1 MNPEYASEAAVARNS
16 PLANGPP
23 DSANIRVPP
32 NAFVHPNRSPAMK
45 TTGLFGLLVFLPA
58 LASAQTP
65 ELVYLS
71 NVTGTGSDG
80 VYPATVEEQTAGAL
94 DALGEQLRAH
104 GLGYE
109 DVVAMNVFLRD
120 ARHFQAMNGV
130 YRGYFTTD
138 PPTRATVEADLPNR
152 DALVQISAVATPD
165 ETEVI
170 SPAGLQSPALPY
182 SWGIRTGDVLFIA
195 GATSRDPDTYQ
206 PVGGDVQTQT
216 RRVFGNIGMVL
227 EAAGMGYGD
236 LVACKVFLDDV
247 RLWGDMNAAYREFV
261 TAEDPPARAAV
272 RGGLMN
278 PAFLVEIQCVAE
290 RSDERRVVL
299 REGQRRGRSPLSPA
313 IATGERV
320 WLSGMLARGDDAEGE
335 ARATLAS
342 LGGTLDAAGL
352 GFGDV
357 EDVWVYLTDVR
368 DAEAVLGVIAEV
380 MPEGVPIPTVAGL
393 PLVGRLGVEI
403 QMTAVVR

>member
-1 MNPEYASEAAVARNS
+1 MSVPFRVTVRSLVTAVV
-16 PLANGPP
+16 L
-23 DSANIRVPP
+23 
-32 NAFVHPNRSPAMK
+32 
-45 TTGLFGLLVFLPA
+45 GLMLPA
-58 LASAQTP
+58 PVGAQTP
-65 ELVYLS
+65 ELVFLS
-71 NVTGTGSDG
+71 NITGTAQG
-80 VYPATVEEQTAGAL
+80 ATTVEEQTAATL
-94 DALGEQLRAH
+94 DALGEQLAGH

-109 DVVAMNVFLRD
+109 DVVAVNVFLRD

-130 YRGYFTTD
+130 YRGYFATD
-138 PPTRATVEADLPNR
+138 PPTRATVEADLPDR
-152 DALVQISAVATPD
+152 DAHLQISAVATPAD
-165 ETEVI
+165 MEII
-170 SPAGLQSPALPY
+170 SPPRLQSPALPY

-195 GATSRDPDTYQ
+195 GATSRDPETYQ

-216 RRVFGNIGMVL
+216 RRVFGNIGMIL
-227 EAAGMGYGD
+227 EEAGMGYGD
-236 LVACKVFLDDV
+236 LVSCKVFLDDV
-247 RLWGDMNAAYREFV
+247 RLWGDMNEAYREFV
-261 TAEDPPARAAV
+261 TADDPPARAAV

-320 WLSGMLARGDDAEGE
+320 WLAGMLARGEDAWAE
-335 ARATLAS
+335 ARNTLGS
-342 LGGTLDAAGL
+342 LGGTLEAAGL

-368 DAEAVLGVIAEV
+368 DADAVLEVLADV
-380 MPEGVPIPTVAGL
+380 MPGDMPPVTVAGL

-403 QMTAVVR
+403 QMTAAR

>member
-1 MNPEYASEAAVARNS
+1 MRIPPAALVRLPTSVSTSAPIRLAPPIRLAALVLLAAFIALVA
-16 PLANGPP
+16 PL
-23 DSANIRVPP
+23 
-32 NAFVHPNRSPAMK
+32 
-45 TTGLFGLLVFLPA
+45 LLPA
-58 LASAQTP
+58 PIAAQTP
-65 ELVYLS
+65 ELVFLS
-71 NVTGTGSDG
+71 NITGTSRDG
-80 VYPATVEEQTAGAL
+80 APLSTVEEQTAATL
-94 DALGEQLRAH
+94 DALGEQLRAR

-120 ARHFQAMNGV
+120 TRHFQAMNGV
-130 YRGYFTTD
+130 YRGYFAND
-138 PPTRATVEADLPNR
+138 PPTRATVEADLPDR
-152 DALVQISAVATPD
+152 DALVQMSAVATPD

-170 SPAGLQSPALPY
+170 VPSGLQSPALPY
-182 SWGIRTGDVLFIA
+182 SWGIRAGDVLFVA

-216 RRVFGNIGMVL
+216 RRVFGNIGLIL
-227 EAAGMGYGD
+227 EEAGMDYGD
-236 LVACKVFLDDV
+236 LVSCKVFLDDV
-247 RLWGDMNAAYREFV
+247 RLWGDMNVAYREFV
-261 TAEDPPARAAV
+261 TADDPPARAAV

-290 RSDERRVVL
+290 QSDERRVVL

-320 WLSGMLARGDDAEGE
+320 WLAGMLARGEDARAE
-335 ARATLAS
+335 ARNTLAS
-342 LGGTLDAAGL
+342 LGGTLEAAGL

-368 DAEAVLGVIAEV
+368 DAEAVMEVLAEV
-380 MPEGVPIPTVAGL
+380 MPDGVPPVTLAGL

-403 QMTAVVR
+403 QMTAARR